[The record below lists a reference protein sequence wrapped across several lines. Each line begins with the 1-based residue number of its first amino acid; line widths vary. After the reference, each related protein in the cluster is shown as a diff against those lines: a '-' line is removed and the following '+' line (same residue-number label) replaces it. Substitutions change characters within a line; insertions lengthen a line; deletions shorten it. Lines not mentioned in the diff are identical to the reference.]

1 MSSHSFPPM
10 ATVAL
15 NSDEGKPEGPWLRQP
30 RMHHSP
36 WATEL
41 TGPRGHSPWQAV
53 ELGAGSGAGSVFIYS
68 WNAAAVWSLFN
79 RVLVKFL
86 KKNKLHLAVKK
97 QPPNSQTDVEI
108 MDQGPKTDGF
118 VRRACLVRA
127 HLLAVRRPRQKPT
140 LCWGVWTQKRKK
152 LGENA
157 EGQGMGEA
165 GSGNHGGC
173 ERPRNKQ
180 QTFCP
185 KAEERQGHGD
195 RLEGSGPWGAHP
207 YSKPPAR
214 PQSEALVSG
223 RGISAV
229 SRDTALGRQDH
240 VPGAV
245 VAVPTCRK
253 QRTARCRRGCQTRGA

>member
-30 RMHHSP
+30 RMHRSP

-41 TGPRGHSPWQAV
+41 TGPHGHSPWQAV
-53 ELGAGSGAGSVFIYS
+53 EPGAGSGAGSVFIYS
-68 WNAAAVWSLFN
+68 WNAAAVWSSFN

-173 ERPRNKQ
+173 ERPREQAADFLSQSRRASRAWGQVGGFWPPESSSLQ
-180 QTFCP
+180 QAPCTA
-185 KAEERQGHGD
+185 AE
-195 RLEGSGPWGAHP
+195 
-207 YSKPPAR
+207 
-214 PQSEALVSG
+214 
-223 RGISAV
+223 
-229 SRDTALGRQDH
+229 
-240 VPGAV
+240 
-245 VAVPTCRK
+245 
-253 QRTARCRRGCQTRGA
+253 